1 MLLNFVLAANPNN
14 ATSNL
19 DFATFLLIR
28 IFLHNMAFSMSKLIC
43 DLLVFHLDKEVISEE
58 EEIKEEIKMPVPTPR
73 NNSAIEE
80 MPVPINDH
88 FEEEEE
94 EEDIPEDWKDTGEII
109 EIKRVINKPLKLEE
123 SVSPSSPKVETI
135 PEEPEDQQPKSHDS
149 EINVKEM
156 KEFWEVATS
165 PIKLSPISSPARSPP
180 LWKSMPNL
188 AKDMATQTTI
198 SSSSSDNS
206 SESETEEIEVETE
219 VMIAAAK
226 LVPIEERKKAF
237 IQGAS
242 MVNPTLPW
250 KSMPS
255 LNKDEIKISA
265 PLPLVG
271 SCYPSKLEDITLE
284 QPIKQIKSVFE
295 KKKSVINSIEK
306 KMNVETTTVK
316 PTSTETE
323 KSEVVS
329 VEVQDT
335 EMKNEAMLPMEEA
348 NLSCSSGANPNSAPP
363 VVYRWDDESNGEIY
377 TDKPILDEVDNET
390 TTSAD
395 SIGLYVVENGREYPL
410 VPLKERKSL
419 FENKTI
425 SKVHHASVVKPIVK
439 EIRVKSTSFV
449 ENQDDV
455 KMDTVKIEEPP
466 KARKTLMMK
475 KTEVVKSSAMPYIIE
490 EQEVLQNI
498 NLVSRIK
505 TKFANGEK

>member
-1 MLLNFVLAANPNN
+1 MVIDGQFSVEEEQTL
-14 ATSNL
+14 SSL
-19 DFATFLLIR
+19 DHREIINDFTP
-28 IFLHNMAFSMSKLIC
+28 
-43 DLLVFHLDKEVISEE
+43 DKEIISEE
-58 EEIKEEIKMPVPTPR
+58 EEIKMPVPTPR
-73 NNSAIEE
+73 KLEVEE
-80 MPVPINDH
+80 MPVPIDDH
-88 FEEEEE
+88 FQEDDEE

-123 SVSPSSPKVETI
+123 SVSPSSSPKVETI

-198 SSSSSDNS
+198 SSSSSSENS
-206 SESETEEIEVETE
+206 SSASESETEVEAELETD
-219 VMIAAAK
+219 VIVAAK

-237 IQGAS
+237 IQAQT
-242 MVNPTLPW
+242 TLSW

-255 LNKDEIKISA
+255 LNKEEIKSSA

-295 KKKSVINSIEK
+295 KKKSVPNLEK
-306 KMNVETTTVK
+306 KMNSISVET
-316 PTSTETE
+316 EN
-323 KSEVVS
+323 
-329 VEVQDT
+329 VEVQAT
-335 EMKNEAMLPMEEA
+335 KMIKNEAILLPLEET
-348 NLSCSSGANPNSAPP
+348 NLSCSSGNANPAPP

-377 TDKPILDEVDNET
+377 TDKPILDENLDNET
-390 TTSAD
+390 TTSVSD

-419 FENKTI
+419 FENKTSTSI
-425 SKVHHASVVKPIVK
+425 SKVLHHASVVKPIVK
-439 EIRVKSTSFV
+439 EIKVKA
-449 ENQDDV
+449 EIQDEV
-455 KMDTVKIEEPP
+455 KMDTMEIEP
-466 KARKTLMMK
+466 RKTLK
-475 KTEVVKSSAMPYIIE
+475 RKTEVVKSSAMPYIIE

>member
-1 MLLNFVLAANPNN
+1 MLVANPNN

-19 DFATFLLIR
+19 DFATFLLMIR
-28 IFLHNMAFSMSKLIC
+28 YFFAQYVTFFSMSKLIC
-43 DLLVFHLDKEVISEE
+43 DLLDKEIISEE
-58 EEIKEEIKMPVPTPR
+58 EEIKMPVPTPR
-73 NNSAIEE
+73 KLEVEE
-80 MPVPINDH
+80 MPVPIDDH
-88 FEEEEE
+88 FQEDDEE

-123 SVSPSSPKVETI
+123 SVSPSSSPKVETI

-198 SSSSSDNS
+198 SSSSSSENS
-206 SESETEEIEVETE
+206 SSASESETEVEEAEVETE
-219 VMIAAAK
+219 LIAAAK

-237 IQGAS
+237 IQAQT
-242 MVNPTLPW
+242 TLSW

-255 LNKDEIKISA
+255 LNKEEIKASA

-295 KKKSVINSIEK
+295 KKKSVPNLEK
-306 KMNVETTTVK
+306 KMNSISVET
-316 PTSTETE
+316 EN
-323 KSEVVS
+323 
-329 VEVQDT
+329 VEVQAT
-335 EMKNEAMLPMEEA
+335 KMIKNEAILLPLEET
-348 NLSCSSGANPNSAPP
+348 NLSCSSGNANPAPP

-377 TDKPILDEVDNET
+377 TDKPILDENLDNET
-390 TTSAD
+390 TTSVSD

-419 FENKTI
+419 FENKTSTSI
-425 SKVHHASVVKPIVK
+425 SKVLHHASVVKPIVK
-439 EIRVKSTSFV
+439 EIKVKA
-449 ENQDDV
+449 EIQDEV
-455 KMDTVKIEEPP
+455 KMDTVEIEP
-466 KARKTLMMK
+466 RKTLK

>member
-1 MLLNFVLAANPNN
+1 
-14 ATSNL
+14 
-19 DFATFLLIR
+19 
-28 IFLHNMAFSMSKLIC
+28 MSKLIC
-43 DLLVFHLDKEVISEE
+43 DLLDKEIISEE
-58 EEIKEEIKMPVPTPR
+58 EEIKMPVPTPR
-73 NNSAIEE
+73 KLEVEE
-80 MPVPINDH
+80 MPVPIDDH
-88 FEEEEE
+88 FQEDDEE

-123 SVSPSSPKVETI
+123 SVSPKVETI

-198 SSSSSDNS
+198 SSSSSSENS
-206 SESETEEIEVETE
+206 SSASESETEVEEAEVETE
-219 VMIAAAK
+219 LIAAAK

-237 IQGAS
+237 IQAQT
-242 MVNPTLPW
+242 TLSW

-255 LNKDEIKISA
+255 LNKEEIKASA

-295 KKKSVINSIEK
+295 KKKSVPNLEK
-306 KMNVETTTVK
+306 KMNSVSVDTKLV
-316 PTSTETE
+316 STETE
-323 KSEVVS
+323 N
-329 VEVQDT
+329 VEVQATKMTKT
-335 EMKNEAMLPMEEA
+335 EAILLPLEET
-348 NLSCSSGANPNSAPP
+348 NLSCSSGNANPAPP

-377 TDKPILDEVDNET
+377 TDKPILDENLDNET
-390 TTSAD
+390 TTSVSD

-419 FENKTI
+419 FENKTSTSI
-425 SKVHHASVVKPIVK
+425 SKVLHHASVVKPIVK
-439 EIRVKSTSFV
+439 EIKVKA
-449 ENQDDV
+449 EIQDEV
-455 KMDTVKIEEPP
+455 KMDTVE
-466 KARKTLMMK
+466 TLKK

>member
-1 MLLNFVLAANPNN
+1 MVIDGQFSVEEEQAL
-14 ATSNL
+14 SSL
-19 DFATFLLIR
+19 DHREIINDFTP
-28 IFLHNMAFSMSKLIC
+28 
-43 DLLVFHLDKEVISEE
+43 DKEIISEE
-58 EEIKEEIKMPVPTPR
+58 EEIKMPVPTPR
-73 NNSAIEE
+73 KLEVEE
-80 MPVPINDH
+80 MPVPIDDH
-88 FEEEEE
+88 FQEDDEE

-123 SVSPSSPKVETI
+123 SVSPSSSPKVETI

-198 SSSSSDNS
+198 SSSSSSENS
-206 SESETEEIEVETE
+206 SSNSESDTEVEEADVETKL
-219 VMIAAAK
+219 IAAAK

-237 IQGAS
+237 IQAQT
-242 MVNPTLPW
+242 TLSW

-255 LNKDEIKISA
+255 LNKEEIKASA

-295 KKKSVINSIEK
+295 KKKSVPNLEK
-306 KMNVETTTVK
+306 KMSSVSVETKLV
-316 PTSTETE
+316 STETE
-323 KSEVVS
+323 N
-329 VEVQDT
+329 VEVQATKT
-335 EMKNEAMLPMEEA
+335 EAILFPLEET
-348 NLSCSSGANPNSAPP
+348 NLSCSSGATANPP

-377 TDKPILDEVDNET
+377 TDKPILDENLDNET
-390 TTSAD
+390 TTSVSD

-419 FENKTI
+419 FENKTSI
-425 SKVHHASVVKPIVK
+425 SKVLHHASVVKPIVK
-439 EIRVKSTSFV
+439 EIKVKA
-449 ENQDDV
+449 EIQDEV
-455 KMDTVKIEEPP
+455 KMDTVEIEP
-466 KARKTLMMK
+466 RKTLK

>member
-1 MLLNFVLAANPNN
+1 
-14 ATSNL
+14 
-19 DFATFLLIR
+19 
-28 IFLHNMAFSMSKLIC
+28 MSKLIC
-43 DLLVFHLDKEVISEE
+43 DLLDKEIISEE
-58 EEIKEEIKMPVPTPR
+58 EEIKMPVPTPR
-73 NNSAIEE
+73 KLEVEE
-80 MPVPINDH
+80 MPVPIDDH
-88 FEEEEE
+88 FQEDDEE

-123 SVSPSSPKVETI
+123 SVSPSSSPKVETI

-198 SSSSSDNS
+198 SSSSSSENS
-206 SESETEEIEVETE
+206 SSASESETEVEEAEVETE
-219 VMIAAAK
+219 LIAAAK

-237 IQGAS
+237 IQAQT
-242 MVNPTLPW
+242 TLPW

-255 LNKDEIKISA
+255 LNKEEIKSSA

-295 KKKSVINSIEK
+295 KKKSVPNLEK
-306 KMNVETTTVK
+306 KMNSISVET
-316 PTSTETE
+316 EN
-323 KSEVVS
+323 
-329 VEVQDT
+329 VEVQAT
-335 EMKNEAMLPMEEA
+335 KMIKNEAILLPLEET
-348 NLSCSSGANPNSAPP
+348 NLSCSSGNANPAPP

-377 TDKPILDEVDNET
+377 TDKPILDENLDNET
-390 TTSAD
+390 TTSVSD

-419 FENKTI
+419 FENKTSTSI
-425 SKVHHASVVKPIVK
+425 SKVLHHASVVKPIVK
-439 EIRVKSTSFV
+439 EIKVTA
-449 ENQDDV
+449 EIQDEV
-455 KMDTVKIEEPP
+455 KMDIAEFEP
-466 KARKTLMMK
+466 RKTLKK

>member
-1 MLLNFVLAANPNN
+1 MVIDGQFSVEEEQTL
-14 ATSNL
+14 SSL
-19 DFATFLLIR
+19 DHREIINDFTP
-28 IFLHNMAFSMSKLIC
+28 
-43 DLLVFHLDKEVISEE
+43 DKEIISEE
-58 EEIKEEIKMPVPTPR
+58 EEIKMPVPTPR
-73 NNSAIEE
+73 KLEVEE
-80 MPVPINDH
+80 MPVPIDDH
-88 FEEEEE
+88 FQEDDEE

-123 SVSPSSPKVETI
+123 SVSPSSSPKVETI

-198 SSSSSDNS
+198 SSSSSSENS
-206 SESETEEIEVETE
+206 SSASESETEVEEAEVETE
-219 VMIAAAK
+219 LIAAAK

-237 IQGAS
+237 IQAQT
-242 MVNPTLPW
+242 TLSW

-255 LNKDEIKISA
+255 LNKEEIKASA

-295 KKKSVINSIEK
+295 KKKSVPNLEK
-306 KMNVETTTVK
+306 KMNSISVETKLV
-316 PTSTETE
+316 STETE
-323 KSEVVS
+323 N
-329 VEVQDT
+329 VEVQAT
-335 EMKNEAMLPMEEA
+335 KMTKNEAILLPLEET
-348 NLSCSSGANPNSAPP
+348 NLSCSSGNANPAPP

-377 TDKPILDEVDNET
+377 TDKPILDENLDNET
-390 TTSAD
+390 TTSVSD

-419 FENKTI
+419 FENKTSTSI
-425 SKVHHASVVKPIVK
+425 SKVLHHASVVKPIVK
-439 EIRVKSTSFV
+439 EIKVKA
-449 ENQDDV
+449 EIQDEV
-455 KMDTVKIEEPP
+455 KMDTVEIEP
-466 KARKTLMMK
+466 RKTLK
-475 KTEVVKSSAMPYIIE
+475 KKTEETLKTEVVKSSAMPYIIE